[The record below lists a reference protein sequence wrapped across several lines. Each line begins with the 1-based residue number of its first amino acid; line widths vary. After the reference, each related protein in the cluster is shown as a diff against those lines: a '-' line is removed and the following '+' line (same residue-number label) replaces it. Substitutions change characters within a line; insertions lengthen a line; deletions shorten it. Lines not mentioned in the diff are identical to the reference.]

1 MPKVQSPITLEW
13 NLRNKA
19 TSVLGFNYRVC
30 NQNIHLARYIQDLY
44 GILDRLRSQNIY
56 NIYYRMIGQELCRVN
71 HDQMNALFN
80 LFLESSDFDT
90 LKSKW
95 ADLDRFLYRSSFTE
109 EQFRNLL
116 YAFRDAYF
124 RDSTPSS
131 IQLAL
136 QNALQIDSNKVKILE
151 YFKDSA
157 IMGFFTNDWAIRD
170 DSVLIYTGATNGTAP
185 QNTPNKLRD
194 TVFLASAT
202 VDQYVGMKI
211 IITSG
216 AGLAQVR
223 TVVSNDTQYF
233 TLDSNWVGIP
243 VSADTYVLSIFHT
256 QRDLISRL
264 RPDISFYFPFG
275 LSNYGF
281 QIWVSIDTYLN
292 VAGFINDYVKAVKPD
307 YTRHSIAYILHRN
320 FAGSLTAAL
329 LNPAT
334 NPAFI
339 AIGTGDPSW
348 DPYNPTPAGGETA
361 LYNETARTIAL
372 ANYTDANEN
381 PTITPTRFLEL
392 SGFFPNGVATSD
404 RIMEVGL
411 YAEDGVTL
419 LAYQAFSAIPKKV
432 EDAFIWKWR
441 STYDS
446 L

>member
-1 MPKVQSPITLEW
+1 MPKVQSIISLQW
-13 NLRNKA
+13 NLRVGVQ
-19 TSVLGFNYRVC
+19 SRLGFNYRIC
-30 NQNIHLARYIQDLY
+30 NQNIHLARYVQDLY
-44 GILDRLRSQNIY
+44 GVLDRLRSQNIY

-71 HDQMNALFN
+71 HSQADAFFN
-80 LFLESSDFDT
+80 LFLESSDFET

-95 ADLDRFLYRSSFTE
+95 ADLDDFLFRASFTE
-109 EQFRNLL
+109 DQFRNLL
-116 YAFRDAYF
+116 YAFRDAFF

-136 QNALQIDSNKVKILE
+136 QNALQIDGNKVKILE
-151 YFKDSA
+151 FFKDSA

-170 DSVLIYTGATNGTAP
+170 DAVLIHSGTTDGTVP
-185 QNTPNKLRD
+185 NNTPNKLRD
-194 TVFLASAT
+194 SVFLATAT
-202 VDQYVGMKI
+202 VDQYVGHKI

-223 TVVSNDTQYF
+223 TVVANDNQYF
-233 TLDSNWVGIP
+233 TLDSNWAGVPSGGD
-243 VSADTYVLSIFHT
+243 SYVLSIFYT
-256 QRDLISRL
+256 ERDLISRL
-264 RPDISFYFPFG
+264 RPDITFYFPFG

-292 VAGFINDYVKAVKPD
+292 VAGFINDYVKAVKPV
-307 YTRHSIAYILHRN
+307 YTRHSIAYILHRA
-320 FAGSLTAAL
+320 FSGSLTAAL

-361 LYNETARTIAL
+361 LYNETARRIAL
-372 ANYTDANEN
+372 ANYMDSNEN

-392 SGFFPNGVATSD
+392 SGFFENGIATSD

-411 YAEDGVTL
+411 FAEDGVTL

-441 STYDS
+441 LTYDS